1 MSDRLN
7 ERIANRLGRLM
18 GAAAVRLR
26 SLRVL
31 LAVGVVA
38 GLAAGVVAFSP
49 WVPPV
54 LESLFSTTG
63 GQVVVVALALG
74 VGLVALRATYRDTET
89 NPVEAPFED
98 PPEEPVYAGA
108 ETVGAGLDATLGTLR
123 EEALSLSDVAYRRKR
138 NTVRADL
145 STAAVDLLVD
155 VEGIDPSTA
164 RARIE
169 DGEWT
174 DDPRAAAL
182 LGNVDPPLSMRV
194 RDWLSGEGFDRR
206 VAATVAELQRLAGM
220 DTERDRHSHDTATG
234 RGEARGGGVE
244 AGNLTV
250 TDSSHRESTACTAVD
265 ATTTERDRWT
275 VGVLLAFLLSS
286 LGFLTTTTTLT
297 LAAVVPMTY
306 AVYGFLTR
314 PPAATVE
321 VTRVVSDTSP
331 LPGEPIEVTVTV
343 ENVGEHPIPE
353 VRVIDGVPDGLPV
366 VDGSPRGCAS
376 LRAGESTT
384 VSYTVEALRGSHTFG
399 SPTVWT
405 RNVSGD
411 VEQELTPD
419 LAADVNCLDTV
430 EALELGG
437 ETTPYTGRIPTDSGG
452 QGVEF
457 YATREYQSTD
467 PLNQIDWNHWART
480 GEPRTIQFR
489 QNRAADVVVL
499 LDDRP
504 GVRQAQSDWTP
515 DAVTLGRHAAVRL
528 AEVLL
533 AESNAVGAAT
543 LDRRRYR
550 RPARG
555 RDQLRR
561 IESVFE
567 SPEREDE
574 DEDDADEAD
583 QPAGTVRF
591 GPRGSEFV
599 GGMGGDRNSE
609 STSHAYGPLRPDGG
623 DSARW
628 LLKRLSPDVQILFV
642 TPLLDDEPVAL
653 ARRFEAEG
661 HDVTVVSPDVTTP
674 ETAGG
679 TVARIE
685 RDERE
690 SELRSTGVRIA
701 DWPTDRPLSIA
712 LERAQH
718 RWSS

>member
-7 ERIANRLGRLM
+7 ERMANRLGRLI

-26 SLRVL
+26 SQRLRL
-31 LAVGVVA
+31 LVGVVA
-38 GLAAGVVAFSP
+38 GLAAVFVAFSP
-49 WVPPV
+49 WVPPA
-54 LESLFSTTG
+54 LLSLFSTAG
-63 GQVVVVALALG
+63 GQLLVVALALA
-74 VGLVALRATYRDTET
+74 VGLIGLRSTYRETET
-89 NPVEAPFED
+89 QAVEEPFAD
-98 PPEEPVYAGA
+98 PPEQPVYAGA
-108 ETVGAGLDATLGTLR
+108 ETVGSGLDDALETLR
-123 EEALSLSDVAYRRKR
+123 EDALSLSDVAYRRKR
-138 NTVRADL
+138 NNVRGDL
-145 STAAVDLLVD
+145 TAAAVDLLVD
-155 VEGIDPSTA
+155 AEEIDPSTA
-164 RARIE
+164 RKRLE

-182 LGNVDPPLSMRV
+182 LGDPEPPLSMRV
-194 RDWLSGEGFDRR
+194 RDWLSGEGFARR
-206 VAATVAELQRLAGM
+206 VAATVAELQRLAGI
-220 DTERDRHSHDTATG
+220 DADRDRHDHGTAPD
-234 RGEARGGGVE
+234 RSDAGERGGGIE
-244 AGNLTV
+244 AGNVTV
-250 TDSSHRESTACTAVD
+250 ADTSHRESTTCTAAD
-265 ATTTERDRWT
+265 AATTERDRWT

-286 LGFLTTTTTLT
+286 LGFLTSSATLT
-297 LAAVVPMTY
+297 LSAVVPMTY

-321 VTRVVSDTSP
+321 VTRVLSDTSP
-331 LPGEPIEVTVTV
+331 VPGEPVEVTVTV
-343 ENVGEHPIPE
+343 ENVGEYPIPE
-353 VRVIDGVPDGLPV
+353 VRVIDGVPEGLPV
-366 VDGSPRGCAS
+366 VEGSPRGCAS

-384 VSYTVEALRGSHTFG
+384 VSYTVEGLRGTHAFG

-411 VEQELTPD
+411 VERELAPD
-419 LAADVNCLDTV
+419 LAADVTCRDAV
-430 EALELGG
+430 EDLELGG

-467 PLNQIDWNHWART
+467 PLKQIDWNYWART

-499 LDDRP
+499 LDDRR
-504 GVRQAQSDWTP
+504 GARQSRSDWTP

-533 AESNAVGAAT
+533 GESNAVGAAT
-543 LDRRRYR
+543 LRHRRYR

-561 IESVFE
+561 IQSVFE
-567 SPEREDE
+567 PPEPDDDE
-574 DEDDADEAD
+574 DEEDDA
-583 QPAGTVRF
+583 PAQSDTYRNVNRQF
-591 GPRGSEFV
+591 F
-599 GGMGGDRNSE
+599 GGMDGGSGNS
-609 STSHAYGPLRPDGG
+609 SSNPTPYNFARPDGG
-623 DSARW
+623 HSARW

-653 ARRFEAEG
+653 ARRFDAEG

-679 TVARIE
+679 TVARVE

-690 SELRSTGVRIA
+690 SELRSSGVRIA